1 MKEKLEEVAINVGA
15 VLLGLGLGVIALIV
29 IVIVDL
35 TIGTPL

>member
-1 MKEKLEEVAINVGA
+1 MKEILEEVAINVGA
-15 VLLGLGLGVIALIV
+15 VLLGLGLGTIALIV

>member
-1 MKEKLEEVAINVGA
+1 MKEILEEVAINVGA
-15 VLLGLGLGVIALIV
+15 VLLGFGLGVIALIV